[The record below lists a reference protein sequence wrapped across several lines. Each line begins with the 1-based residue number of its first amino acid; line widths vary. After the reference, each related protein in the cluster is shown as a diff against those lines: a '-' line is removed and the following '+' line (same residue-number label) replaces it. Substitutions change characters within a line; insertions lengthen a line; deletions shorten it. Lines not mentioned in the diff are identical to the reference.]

1 MRMSWA
7 AAFVLVACGGSK
19 SAAPTDELL
28 CKKMSSLCSEAGK
41 IECFTAEDWK
51 DMAHDVGKETTSKF
65 RSCVAKADN
74 CGALTGCMV
83 EVGLS
88 INRDFGGKL
97 SKHDDHD
104 DVDTHDHDMHDHGA
118 PSGDD
123 TRIAVHYDKVTVR
136 PDQDTFGHNI
146 SVSIE
151 LTAETDMPHVG
162 GATTVEAAC
171 DNKTDKEDAF
181 FMAMSDARK
190 GDKKSDTI
198 KMFDAGGLDAAPT
211 KCELILSLERGA
223 TPPAKFCYQNGATT
237 EGACK

>member
-1 MRMSWA
+1 
-7 AAFVLVACGGSK
+7 
-19 SAAPTDELL
+19 
-28 CKKMSSLCSEAGK
+28 
-41 IECFTAEDWK
+41 
-51 DMAHDVGKETTSKF
+51 MASDVGKETTTKF
-65 RSCVAKADN
+65 RSCVAKAND

-88 INRDFGGKL
+88 IKRDFGDKLGKDGHADHDEHEGHG
-97 SKHDDHD
+97 HDDHD
-104 DVDTHDHDMHDHGA
+104 VHDHA
-118 PSGDD
+118 VPVRDD
-123 TRIAVHYDKVTVR
+123 PRPAVHYDKVTVR
-136 PDQDTFGHNI
+136 PDKDSFGHNI

-190 GDKKSDTI
+190 GDKKTDTI
-198 KMFDAGGLDAAPT
+198 KMFDAGGLDAPPA

-223 TPPAKFCYQNGATT
+223 TPPTKFCYQNGATT